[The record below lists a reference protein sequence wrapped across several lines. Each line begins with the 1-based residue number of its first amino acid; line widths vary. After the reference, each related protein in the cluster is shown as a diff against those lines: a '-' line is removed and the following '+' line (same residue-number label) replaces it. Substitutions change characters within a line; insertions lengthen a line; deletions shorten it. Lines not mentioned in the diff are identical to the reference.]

1 MGIQGSKQD
10 QELEFIQETATGLGL
25 AQDSLESKVCLL
37 PEVTQIQTQFSLNFS
52 LGWFSLKAAKLNCV
66 YVGVCVHLNGSN

>member
-37 PEVTQIQTQFSLNFS
+37 AEVTKNTNTIFPELVTRLVQS
-52 LGWFSLKAAKLNCV
+52 
-66 YVGVCVHLNGSN
+66 